1 MEGHAALFSL
11 AGRVACV
18 TGASAGLGQRAATA
32 LANAG
37 ALVVGVA
44 RREDALRRWADEDS
58 DRRAV
63 LPFDLGDS
71 DRIDGF
77 AAAVNGLFGPPDILV
92 HAAGVNLREPAENVT
107 RESWQETQWLNLSAP
122 FFISRQFVPHMK
134 S

>member
-44 RREDALRRWADEDS
+44 RREDALRNGPART
-58 DRRAV
+58 V
-63 LPFDLGDS
+63 T
-71 DRIDGF
+71 
-77 AAAVNGLFGPPDILV
+77 AALRFPSTLV
-92 HAAGVNLREPAENVT
+92 TATASMVSLQP
-107 RESWQETQWLNLSAP
+107 
-122 FFISRQFVPHMK
+122 
-134 S
+134 